1 MSLFTKHHQ
10 QQQQQLQQCD
20 SANNNNNN
28 SDSAVLQNIMRYITP
43 KHNPTNVKNYFHYVF
58 STLSTTNTTNTSN
71 TNSNT
76 AKIDFLTFYNYSSL
90 SIFISRK
97 LFTCLNAHNDDDR
110 ISLNVLLDNYYNFYF
125 GSIRTKVIMTF
136 DLLNMNNDNFIYKD
150 DVALFITHL
159 HLMSLHT
166 KPTAIAAEIVDA
178 FFGNDKKLSIKQYV
192 QRIQYENSD
201 LFLLIQCV
209 MITTFMNY
217 VASDYNNPFFK
228 KGDVIDGEYMCMVDP
243 TVKLIDYLYTQY
255 GLEFHNEK
263 EKEYEY
269 EVDLDILDLETF
281 EQDIKMAFN
290 FNGSGCGGSNAN
302 YGDKLFSSFSVSVM
316 QSSQN
321 SPKANMKV
329 LRTES
334 SSDSTSALSDDYYN
348 CSFLN
353 SSHSNGNSNSNSNN
367 NVYSSSNYLGVRE
380 HKKRGTSLSNHS
392 HNHKKTSSRHGKAG
406 VGVHNKTMNV
416 VPFKSK
422 RVHCVMSRCC
432 SSSSTNNTNNNN
444 NSNSNT
450 SSETT
455 TTTTNIYLQIY
466 DKDICLLSHKDKSLI
481 TLIPIRA
488 NYIFITKPKSSKYF
502 KTTSLTLISTIQNT
516 KREYHLTFNTKHSLD
531 LIVNHIETLTHHRSF
546 MHYYTVLNQIDNGVF
561 NGFSKPNR
569 KHCVIKEVI
578 KDYTSHEDLRLA
590 YSERDI
596 TQLLQIY
603 NYDGINQIYDIIET
617 ADKIYIV
624 EEQIEKGN
632 LNNVLSCY
640 SHLICFKSVYNMIMQ
655 LINTV
660 HFIHSLGIVHRDLKM
675 ENVLVKFT
683 HKGVETKVIDFG
695 ISNIISKNETLTA
708 KYGTFNNLPPE
719 IIKGEE
725 YFHNIDIWNL
735 GIVIYNLLYKQ
746 HPFPLKK
753 IMELN
758 KAITK
763 GDVVY
768 PQNISWNV
776 NNNNQQERTKVDV
789 VVEVMKK
796 CLIKNQYLRP
806 DAIELMEYVEGN

>member
-1 MSLFTKHHQ
+1 MSLFTKHQ
-10 QQQQQLQQCD
+10 QQQQQLQRD
-20 SANNNNNN
+20 NVSSYNNNNN

-58 STLSTTNTTNTSN
+58 STLSTTNTNTS
-71 TNSNT
+71 SIT

-90 SIFISRK
+90 SFFISRK

-125 GSIRTKVIMTF
+125 GSIRTKVIMIF

-166 KPTAIAAEIVDA
+166 KPTAITGEIVDA

-192 QRIQYENSD
+192 HRIQYENSD

-228 KGDVIDGEYMCMVDP
+228 KGDVIDGEHMCMVDP
-243 TVKLIDYLYTQY
+243 TMKLIDYLYTQY
-255 GLEFHNEK
+255 GLEFHKEK
-263 EKEYEY
+263 EKEYEM

-290 FNGSGCGGSNAN
+290 FSRSGCGGENSASNA
-302 YGDKLFSSFSVSVM
+302 DKLFSSFSVV

-329 LRTES
+329 LKTES

-353 SSHSNGNSNSNSNN
+353 SSNSNSNVYSNN
-367 NVYSSSNYLGVRE
+367 NNNNSNSNYLCIRE
-380 HKKRGTSLSNHS
+380 HKKRGTSVSNHS
-392 HNHKKTSSRHGKAG
+392 HNNHKKTSSHHDKAG
-406 VGVHNKTMNV
+406 VHLHNKTMNA

-422 RVHCVMSRCC
+422 RVHCVMSC
-432 SSSSTNNTNNNN
+432 SSSNTN
-444 NSNSNT
+444 
-450 SSETT
+450 SETT
-455 TTTTNIYLQIY
+455 TSNIYLQIY

-481 TLIPIRA
+481 TLIPIRS

-502 KTTSLTLISTIQNT
+502 KTTSLTLISTIQNI

-546 MHYYTVLNQIDNGVF
+546 MHYYTVLNQIDNSVF

-596 TQLLQIY
+596 TQLLKIY
-603 NYDGINQIYDIIET
+603 NHNGINQVYDIIET
-617 ADKIYIV
+617 ADKIYII

-640 SHLICFKSVYNMIMQ
+640 SHLICFKSIYNMIMQ
-655 LINTV
+655 LINTI

-695 ISNIISKNETLTA
+695 ISKIISKNETLTA

-719 IIKGEE
+719 IIKGET

-753 IMELN
+753 IMKLN

-768 PQNISWNV
+768 PVNIAWSV
-776 NNNNQQERTKVDV
+776 NDGNQQERNRVDV

-806 DAIELMEYVEGN
+806 DASELMEYVEGN